1 MAGSAVLLGL
11 GALAGLTLWRWRL
24 LSADRAGAPPIPGAE
39 GAGRLPQLRLEAG
52 VLLASGVCVWLS
64 QSLGAASARA
74 LFGLDEDSAR
84 APSGI
89 ALTSG
94 GALFAAG
101 LAAGL
106 CLAAFPGIARTLG
119 VTPPYR
125 WRPVAAGLGLFLLVF
140 PVVVAVGHLA
150 TLAASLIAWLT
161 GGAPPDLIAHE
172 TLRTLTDSGRDAAW
186 WFAVIAVVVGAPLA
200 EEFVYRG
207 CLQSALER
215 LSAAR
220 RESAWRRQGAGVG
233 ASRLRGGGAWGWWP
247 IALTSLIFAAAHVGV
262 AAPQALVTLFA
273 LSLAFGAAYRRTG
286 RLVTPVVMH
295 SLFNALNI
303 ALAGA

>member
-1 MAGSAVLLGL
+1 
-11 GALAGLTLWRWRL
+11 GAL
-24 LSADRAGAPPIPGAE
+24 
-39 GAGRLPQLRLEAG
+39 
-52 VLLASGVCVWLS
+52 LA
-64 QSLGAASARA
+64 AA
-74 LFGLDEDSAR
+74 
-84 APSGI
+84 
-89 ALTSG
+89 
-94 GALFAAG
+94 

-106 CLAAFPGIARTLG
+106 CLATLPGTARALG
-119 VTPPYR
+119 VAPPYR
-125 WRPVAAGLGLFLLVF
+125 WRPVAAGLGLFLLIF

-161 GGAPPDLIAHE
+161 GGSPPDLIAHE
-172 TLRTLTDSGRDAAW
+172 TLRTLTASGRDAAW

-215 LSAAR
+215 LSTAR
-220 RESAWRRQGAGVG
+220 RESAWRRQGAGAG
-233 ASRLRGGGAWGWWP
+233 ESRAWAGGAGGWWGWWEWWP

-295 SLFNALNI
+295 GLFNALNI